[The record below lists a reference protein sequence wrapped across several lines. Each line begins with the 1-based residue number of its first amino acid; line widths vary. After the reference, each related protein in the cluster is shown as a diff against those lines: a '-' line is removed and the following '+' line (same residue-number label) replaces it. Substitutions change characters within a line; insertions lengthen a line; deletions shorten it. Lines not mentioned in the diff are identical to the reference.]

1 MFGAIRSFVTFR
13 FDEGPLLKILDLIFC
28 LSAVHQICSKII
40 SFNLSSHKPAS
51 QNCPFNCY
59 LTLLYLMPDNITR
72 QWRASGWERVN
83 WAYLP
88 ILFLN
93 LSSPRPAKTIPFV
106 ILLCLMPDNFT
117 RQWRA
122 SGWERVK
129 IVYDDNAHTVL
140 VLQTYASTIYLGYT
154 LILIRPRIDKMTC
167 HIRNNQSNLELKK
180 KYLYTLY
187 LYNGKYK
194 QGLSEQA
201 N

>member
-59 LTLLYLMPDNITR
+59 LTLLYLMPDNI
-72 QWRASGWERVN
+72 
-83 WAYLP
+83 
-88 ILFLN
+88 
-93 LSSPRPAKTIPFV
+93 
-106 ILLCLMPDNFT
+106 T